1 MELPVLQTT
10 AGPILGID
18 LGTTHSLVAVLE
30 GGVPR
35 VLAGEDGDPLLP
47 SVVSFPQGGRPVVG
61 RAALERAALDPRRTV
76 HSAKRLI
83 GRSLADVGA
92 DAETLPYALV
102 EASDR
107 SMVMIEL
114 GERQVSPQEIAGLV
128 LAACRR
134 RAALALGLPEARL
147 ARAVITVPAYFDDA
161 QRHATRDAAR
171 FAGIEVVR
179 MVNEPTAAALAYG
192 LDARGAR
199 RVAVYD
205 LGGGTFDLSILE
217 LEDGVYRVLATCGD
231 TRLGGDDFDRE
242 SVAHMAAELGERTGA
257 DPLADPGARAARRS
271 IAEGVKLKLSAQEEV
286 EFHFHAP
293 AAGIAWRRT
302 ISVIEFQNWIAP
314 LVQRTLDLC
323 DRALADAGLQKS
335 DLDEVVLVGGSTRVP
350 LVRAAV
356 RAWSG
361 REPNVRL
368 DPDQVV
374 ALGAAVQAGVLGGQ
388 VSGTLLLDV
397 TPLSLGIATAE
408 GGVAHLIARNAAIP
422 ATANDAFTT
431 FADGQTAVKFTVVQG
446 ERELARDNRVLGE
459 FTLRG
464 IPPMPAGLPRLQVRF
479 TLDADGV
486 LRVSAREER
495 SSAAAEIEV
504 APRHGLTDAE
514 VERMPKDAW
523 DHAEDDLRARRAADP
538 RQRPEGV
545 SRGTR
550 KQWPGAGAVLETR
563 ARGRISDALED
574 AADALAE
581 GENVAPGLLQG
592 ALDELEAAT
601 LPLAEALMEAL
612 AAGALR
618 GKRLEEL
625 EPRAGSAERR

>member
-134 RAALALGLPEARL
+134 RAALALGLPEERL

-242 SVAHMAAELGERTGA
+242 IVAHMAAELGARTGA
-257 DPLADPGARAARRS
+257 DPLADPGARAALRS

-286 EFHFHAP
+286 AFHFHAP

-514 VERMPKDAW
+514 VERMLKDAW
-523 DHAEDDLRARRAADP
+523 DHAEDDLRARRVADL
-538 RQRPEGV
+538 RERLEV
-545 SRGTR
+545 VLRATR
-550 KQWPGAGAVLETR
+550 KQLPSAGAVLETR